1 MKPFLLVPLSLL
13 ILTGC
18 GLASPKAK
26 PQTPPAWGGNTLL
39 ISLNAGNIS
48 QASQVFPL
56 ESTSLSQ
63 PLVEIRDL
71 AAQRRIDLA
80 KEAGWL
86 HIQTRNVQTYPDPL
100 SPFATGLGQFE
111 QDQWLEL
118 DGNGQIQMAV
128 RKITDE
134 EGKTLQVSLLKHG
147 SWYNLTLGAQS
158 QAEPPAS
165 FDPDYGFEE
174 LAARMVQQGYVLNKS
189 LLYKECWYQGE
200 KYTISDGHL
209 MHEAVFNTGYRALR
223 WIKTWLVA
231 SNGHVSLVDSLEIMV
246 EERVPKPSADVLA
259 LLGQASD
266 LP

>member
-1 MKPFLLVPLSLL
+1 MKAFLLVPFSLL
-13 ILTGC
+13 ILTAC
-18 GLASPKAK
+18 SLASPKDQ
-26 PQTPPAWGGNTLL
+26 PQTLPTGEVFTLLTSLTSGNT
-39 ISLNAGNIS
+39 S
-48 QASQVFPL
+48 QASQVPQL
-56 ESTSLSQ
+56 ESASLSQ
-63 PLVEIRDL
+63 PLLEIRDL
-71 AAQRRIDLA
+71 AAQRRVDLA
-80 KEAGWL
+80 GQAGWL
-86 HIQTRNVQTYPDPL
+86 HIQTRNVQTRPDPL
-100 SPFATGLGQFE
+100 SPFATGLTQFE

-134 EGKTLQVSLLKHG
+134 EGKTLQVSLLKRG
-147 SWYNLTLGAQS
+147 SWYNLTLRAQS
-158 QAEPPAS
+158 QAETPAS
-165 FDPDYGFEE
+165 FDPNYGFDE

-231 SNGHVSLVDSLEIMV
+231 PNGHVSLVDSLEIMV
-246 EERVPKPSADVLA
+246 EERVTKPSADVLA